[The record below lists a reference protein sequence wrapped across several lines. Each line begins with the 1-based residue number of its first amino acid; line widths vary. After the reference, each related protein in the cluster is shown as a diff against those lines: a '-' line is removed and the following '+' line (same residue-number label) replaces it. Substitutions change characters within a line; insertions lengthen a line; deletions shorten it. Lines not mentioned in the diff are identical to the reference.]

1 MNAEKKLKQLLRQEE
16 RCLLRRLETGEAT
29 ASENLPENENF
40 SDRLRGLERADLSNP
55 FLCLKTVCVST

>member
-16 RCLLRRLETGEAT
+16 RRLETGEAT

-40 SDRLRGLERADLSNP
+40 SDRLRGLERSDLSNP